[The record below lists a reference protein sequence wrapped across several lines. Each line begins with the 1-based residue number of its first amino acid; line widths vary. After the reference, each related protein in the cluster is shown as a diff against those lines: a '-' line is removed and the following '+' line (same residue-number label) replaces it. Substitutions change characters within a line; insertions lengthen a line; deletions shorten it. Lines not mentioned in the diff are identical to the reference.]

1 MKHTILIVDDNQEII
16 EFLQDLLSSDYSIL
30 TANNGEAGIELLK
43 NEIVHL
49 VISDIMMPVMDGF
62 SLCEKIKADFEL
74 SHIPLI
80 LLTAKTMLQS
90 KVQGLEMGADVYIEK
105 PFSPRYL
112 IAQVSSLL
120 NNRLKL
126 KEYFVTSPLA
136 HIKSM
141 AHTKTDEIFLD
152 KLNMFINENLDNPEL
167 DVIHLANHLHMSRPT
182 MYRKISAV
190 TNLSPKELINITRLK
205 RAAMLLL
212 ESDNRISDIVI
223 SVGFN
228 SQSYFSQKFFKQF
241 GISPLEYKQ
250 NKDLEKKNN

>member
-1 MKHTILIVDDNQEII
+1 
-16 EFLQDLLSSDYSIL
+16 
-30 TANNGEAGIELLK
+30 
-43 NEIVHL
+43 
-49 VISDIMMPVMDGF
+49 
-62 SLCEKIKADFEL
+62 
-74 SHIPLI
+74 
-80 LLTAKTMLQS
+80 
-90 KVQGLEMGADVYIEK
+90 
-105 PFSPRYL
+105 
-112 IAQVSSLL
+112 
-120 NNRLKL
+120 
-126 KEYFVTSPLA
+126 
-136 HIKSM
+136 
-141 AHTKTDEIFLD
+141 
-152 KLNMFINENLDNPEL
+152 
-167 DVIHLANHLHMSRPT
+167 